1 MSRAAHPDQGEEDLY
16 GERLGAGALAGSY
29 LIDALVAE
37 GGFAA
42 IYRARDMATGAAA
55 AVKVLRADF
64 AVSTRMLRRFWQEAW
79 AVHRIRNPHIVD
91 LLETG
96 SLHDGRPFLAM
107 EWLDGHDLAAAL
119 RRRGA
124 MPLGEVL
131 DIAEQMARALS
142 AAHAAGIV
150 HRDLKAQNVML
161 LPRDH
166 GFLVKVVDFGIA
178 KLLDPPEGS
187 TALTTATI
195 IGTPIAMAPEQILR
209 QPVDART
216 DIYAFGVLLFQ
227 LATGTLPFDG
237 ASPIEIED
245 KHLHAPP
252 PRASERA
259 PLPAGFDDI
268 VMRCMQ
274 KDKAARFDS
283 IDELIDTLR
292 QLASQA
298 QPSSAAQPAAV
309 PCIGVHVTAVV
320 DAPGAADDDALL
332 DEIDAVLDE
341 AHDVLARAGLAIAV
355 ESGNAVLGVA
365 VVGEVDPGRVREAV
379 LALARPGTAVAVH
392 VDQAERRGDRF
403 VGGAL
408 FRLGMWIE
416 GRTRAG
422 QVTVTPAAASA
433 LGGALGALPGTSPG
447 ASPGTSA
454 DGTGADADPRIVIC

>member
-1 MSRAAHPDQGEEDLY
+1 MSHGAHPDPGEEDLY
-16 GERLGAGALAGSY
+16 GEHLGAGALVGSY

-55 AVKVLRADF
+55 AVKVLRGDF
-64 AVSTRMLRRFWQEAW
+64 AVSTRMLRRFLQEAW

-96 SLHDGRPFLAM
+96 SLHDGRPFLVM
-107 EWLDGHDLAAAL
+107 EWLDGPDLAAVL

-124 MPLGEVL
+124 LPLSEVL
-131 DIAEQMARALS
+131 DIAEQTASALS

-150 HRDLKAQNVML
+150 HRDLKAQNIML
-161 LPRDH
+161 LPRES

-178 KLLDPPEGS
+178 KLLDPPEGITVMTS
-187 TALTTATI
+187 VTS
-195 IGTPIAMAPEQILR
+195 IGTPSTMAPEQILR

-216 DIYAFGVLLFQ
+216 DVYAFGVLLFQ

-259 PLPAGFDDI
+259 PLPAAFDDI
-268 VMRCMQ
+268 AMRCMQ
-274 KDKAARFDS
+274 KEKAARYGS
-283 IDELIDTLR
+283 IGELLDALR
-292 QLASQA
+292 QLATPAS
-298 QPSSAAQPAAV
+298 PQPAEV
-309 PCIGVHVTAVV
+309 SCVGVHVTAIAG
-320 DAPGAADDDALL
+320 APGAGEDDESLL
-332 DEIDAVLDE
+332 DEIDEVLDR
-341 AHDVLARAGLAIAV
+341 AHEVLASAGLTMAV

-365 VVGEVDPGRVREAV
+365 VLGEVDPGRVREAV
-379 LALARPGTAVAVH
+379 LALAGPRTAVAVH
-392 VDQAERRGDRF
+392 VDQAERRAGRF

-408 FRLGMWIE
+408 FRLGTWIE
-416 GRTRAG
+416 GQPRAG
-422 QVTVTPAAASA
+422 QVAMTGPATA
-433 LGGALGALPGTSPG
+433 ALGALTY
-447 ASPGTSA
+447 
-454 DGTGADADPRIVIC
+454 